1 VSYPSNLVSTLLSY
15 SNSWLYSLILTADA
29 SYKMKSKEKGIENDP
44 PLGDG
49 WSHFAPTGPY
59 GDYVEKYGHQIEV
72 SHCHT
77 LWITQY

>member
-1 VSYPSNLVSTLLSY
+1 MSILLSY
-15 SNSWLYSLILTADA
+15 SNSWQYSLIVTADA

-59 GDYVEKYGHQIEV
+59 NDYFKQYGNQIEV
-72 SHCHT
+72 SYCHT
-77 LWITQY
+77 LPITQY